1 MPDIKTV
8 ADINIS
14 DTIVPQDTTVTG
26 PTEIDL
32 TTARAFK
39 ADVDAAGQRAR
50 GAKLTLDLTRTKFM
64 DSAGLEAVV
73 LALKRREA
81 CGYTL
86 HIRVQAG
93 SQPQKVLRLSRLDAL
108 IPLTVL

>member
-1 MPDIKTV
+1 MPNTKIV
-8 ADINIS
+8 P
-14 DTIVPQDTTVTG
+14 DTIVPQDTTVIG

-32 TTARAFK
+32 TTVRAFK
-39 ADVDAAGQRAR
+39 ANVDAAGQQAR
-50 GAKLTLDLTRTKFM
+50 GAKLTLDLTGTSFM

-86 HIRVQAG
+86 HVRVRAG

-108 IPLTVL
+108 VPLMVL